1 MFSPFFSIIIPCFNS
16 EKTVYRCVKSVI
28 NQSFSN
34 YEILIIDS
42 KSSDNTLIEVRR
54 FNDFRIKIH
63 SHLDL
68 GVYDAMNK
76 GINLARGQWIYFL
89 GSDDVIYSEHVF
101 QNIYRYIYNENFSVI
116 YGNVKVFGDVGWAKD
131 GDIYAG
137 KFSKNR
143 MLFKSICHQSILYKR
158 DFLILNNLFF
168 DLRYPVSADWHLN
181 LRCRRLTKFKYV
193 NLIIA
198 VFTAGGISTLKRDT
212 FPEQIKTEFADL
224 FPSRGEVILNKIF
237 KLIIRIFK

>member
-1 MFSPFFSIIIPCFNS
+1 MISIIIPILNPTDKIFRCFESINRQVFQNW
-16 EKTVYRCVKSVI
+16 EVI
-28 NQSFSN
+28 
-34 YEILIIDS
+34 ILDSGNFRFPEHFFLNANARRFRIFQEIDS
-42 KSSDNTLIEVRR
+42 
-54 FNDFRIKIH
+54 
-63 SHLDL
+63 

-76 GINLARGQWIYFL
+76 GIKVSLGDWLYFM
-89 GSDDVIYSEHVF
+89 GSDDYFYDEFILFKVW
-101 QNIYRYIYNENFSVI
+101 NIMINGRTPVI
-116 YGNVKVFGDVGWAKD
+116 YGNVLIQGNTGWAKD

-143 MLFKSICHQSILYKR
+143 MLFKSICHQSIFYRK
-158 DFLILNNLFF
+158 DFLIQNNLFF
-168 DLRYPVSADWHLN
+168 DLRFPVSSDWHLN
-181 LRCRRLTKFKYV
+181 LRCRRLTKFKFV